1 MSWRSLLISRP
12 ARLRIDRHAL
22 VIAQEQEARI
32 PLEDIAVI
40 VLDHVEINLTHP
52 VLSACGEQGIA
63 LYSLG
68 ANHHPN
74 GVHLSFLQHSRTT
87 RRLRQQQAL
96 SRPRIK
102 QLWAGIVQQKIKNQA
117 ACLRLSGND
126 GVAHLTALSRR
137 IRSGDPQNLESQAA
151 LVYFVSLFGSQFT
164 RNRESWTNS
173 ALNYGYAI
181 LRGAIARALVAHGFH
196 PSIGLFHDSERN
208 AFNLADDLIEPFR
221 PLVDLHVVR
230 QLSAESKLLLI
241 PSDKAALVALLNVD
255 MEMPRGRMSV
265 LSSIEQVLE
274 SLARSC
280 ENSNIGTTLSLE
292 LPSLIGLDARKAEV

>member
-12 ARLRIDRHAL
+12 ARLMIDRHAL

-40 VLDHVEINLTHP
+40 VLDHAEINLTHP
-52 VLSACGEQGIA
+52 VLSACAEQGIV

-68 ANHHPN
+68 PNHHPN
-74 GVHLSFLQHSRTT
+74 GVHLPFLQHSRTT

-102 QLWAGIVQQKIKNQA
+102 QIWAKIVRQKVGNQA

-126 GVAHLTALSRR
+126 GAAHLTALSHR

-151 LVYFVSLFGSQFT
+151 LFYFGSLFGSQFA
-164 RNRESWTNS
+164 RNRENWANS

-221 PLVDLHVVR
+221 PLVDLHVI
-230 QLSAESKLLLI
+230 QHLPADLAHLLL
-241 PSDKAALVALLNVD
+241 PTDKAALVALLNVNV
-255 MEMPRGRMSV
+255 EMPRGCMSV
-265 LSSIEQVLE
+265 LSSIEQVME
-274 SLARSC
+274 SLARSY
-280 ENSNIGTTLSLE
+280 ENSVTGTTLLLE
-292 LPSLIGLDARKAEV
+292 LPSLIGLDAHKAEV